1 MVLPNWLFTGTQPRS
16 GISAAIRQKILHDP
30 YYRLQSSAEVQLA
43 ASLGMQIDVNQAT
56 VDDWLRLPGLS
67 IHQAR
72 SLVELSRS
80 GVPFHCIDDLAAA
93 LSLPISRLKPLEPM
107 LRFCYYDPDSVGTI
121 QPLNPNTASV
131 EMLVRIPGVD
141 LYLAKA
147 IVQNRKQGVYRNLS
161 HLQRRLSLPGQLT
174 AELMHYLRF

>member
-1 MVLPNWLFTGTQPRS
+1 MVLPNWLSAVTQPRS
-16 GISAAIRQKILHDP
+16 GISSAVRQKILHDP
-30 YYRLQSSAEVQLA
+30 YYRFQSIAEVQLA
-43 ASLGMQIDVNQAT
+43 ASLGIQIDVNQAT

-80 GVPFHCIDDLAAA
+80 GVSFHCLEDIAAA
-93 LSLPISRLKPLEPM
+93 LGLPALRLKPLEPA
-107 LRFCYYDPDSVGTI
+107 LRFCYYDPESTCAI
-121 QPLNPNTASV
+121 QPINPNTASV
-131 EMLVRIPGVD
+131 EMLVQIPGVD

-147 IVQNRKQGVYRNLS
+147 IVQHRKQGAYRNLS
-161 HLQRRLSLPGQLT
+161 HLQRRLALPGQMT

>member
-1 MVLPNWLFTGTQPRS
+1 MVLRNWLSTVTQPRS
-16 GISAAIRQKILHDP
+16 GIPAAIRQKIQHDP
-30 YYRLQSSAEVQLA
+30 YYRLQSIAEVQLA
-43 ASLGMQIDVNQAT
+43 ASLGIQIDVNQAT

-72 SLVELSRS
+72 SLVELSRA
-80 GVPFHCIDDLAAA
+80 GVPFHCVDDLAAA
-93 LSLPISRLKPLEPM
+93 LSLPISYLKPLEPI
-107 LRFCYYDPDSVGTI
+107 LRFCYYDPDSVCAV
-121 QPLNPNTASV
+121 QPINPNTASV

-147 IVQNRKQGVYRNLS
+147 IVQHRKQGAYRNLS
-161 HLQRRLSLPGQLT
+161 HLQRRLALPGQLT